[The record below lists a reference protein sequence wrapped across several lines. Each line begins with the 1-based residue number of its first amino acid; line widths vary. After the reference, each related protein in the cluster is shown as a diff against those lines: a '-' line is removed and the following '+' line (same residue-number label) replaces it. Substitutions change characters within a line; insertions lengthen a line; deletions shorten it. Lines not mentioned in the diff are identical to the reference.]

1 MECGV
6 PNWTV
11 DPFAPADTRLHYTPL
26 LRHPEHPHYYIVQLQ
41 RLAMGGQDLPVDE
54 VNKPSNKFPNL

>member
-1 MECGV
+1 MQFHRLNSGL
-6 PNWTV
+6 P
-11 DPFAPADTRLHYTPL
+11 APADTRLHYTPL

-54 VNKPSNKFPNL
+54 VTRPYSCATLNR